1 MCFTCIVDQHVSVGN
16 INIERVTMGMQQC
29 ILFSTVVE
37 LKRFCNNKMYLGL
50 NIKYLKVLFNF
61 NKIWSL
67 LEDFNKSLLYKI
79 L

>member
-50 NIKYLKVLFNF
+50 NMGRR
-61 NKIWSL
+61 W
-67 LEDFNKSLLYKI
+67 
-79 L
+79 